1 MAFAI
6 GNTVTPRGQ
15 TTPVMTVQ
23 SVDNVLGNAV
33 CNFSVAGVIQT
44 ALYAQEN
51 LQIAGVPPAVNL
63 QSQQGLKIP
72 YDPVSA
78 SNILGS
84 PQNVF

>member
-33 CNFSVAGVIQT
+33 CNFSVAGVI
-44 ALYAQEN
+44 
-51 LQIAGVPPAVNL
+51 
-63 QSQQGLKIP
+63 
-72 YDPVSA
+72 
-78 SNILGS
+78 
-84 PQNVF
+84 